1 MYPLHFAKERKVFVC
16 IQLTALVLFHLMSRF
31 EKCTDPVSALA
42 LSFWV
47 RGCSS
52 AEGQMVGSVG
62 HRQLIGNLKAAT
74 KQLPILDILCGGA
87 PHAHD
92 CVTNRP
98 IACMLQTPSSTYAAY
113 SQYVMVKCPFMLYL
127 SQFCDVSKILFRRM
141 SLI

>member
-1 MYPLHFAKERKVFVC
+1 MFER
-16 IQLTALVLFHLMSRF
+16 IALTALALFNLMSRF
-31 EKCTDPVSALA
+31 EKCTDPISALA
-42 LSFWV
+42 LSFRV

-62 HRQLIGNLKAAT
+62 HQQLIGNLKAAT

-98 IACMLQTPSSTYAAY
+98 IAYMLQTCSSSYAAY
-113 SQYVMVKCPFMLYL
+113 SQYAMVKWAFYALL
-127 SQFCDVSKILFRRM
+127 FLITIL
-141 SLI
+141 